1 MTDNPEYIQRVN
13 RAIDHII
20 SHLSEPLRLEDV
32 AAIACF
38 SPFHF
43 HRIFSS
49 LVGETFTAYVTRV
62 RLERSLT
69 LLLHNPELNLTQVA
83 LRCGFGSSSNFTRV
97 FKKRFEVAPSRFDLE
112 ALQKRQRDQLLEI
125 AAGSS
130 VDGKLKRL
138 PPGENP
144 DGFQV
149 EFLDLEPRTV
159 AYIRVTTPFQE
170 GRVVD
175 AAQRLVRWAEARGIA
190 DGRWLG
196 YMWDNPEVV
205 ALEDCRY
212 DVGVEVP
219 DGTRPDG
226 EVGVLEFPAMRVAT
240 VPVRGGI
247 DLEQR
252 AIDWMY
258 GTWLPRGG
266 YIPDDQ
272 PAFEAWIGRPFAHGM
287 EYFEIDMHLPV
298 RRY

>member
-1 MTDNPEYIQRVN
+1 VTDNPEYIQRVN

-20 SHLSEPLRLEDV
+20 SHLSEPLRLDDV

-43 HRIFSS
+43 HRIFSA
-49 LVGETFTAYVTRV
+49 LVGETFTEFVTRV

-69 LLLHNPELNLTQVA
+69 LLLHNPEINLTQVA

-97 FKKRFEVAPSRFDLE
+97 FKKRFDVAPSRFDID
-112 ALQKRQRDQLLEI
+112 ALQAKRREDLVEFASAGGGTQRLE
-125 AAGSS
+125 
-130 VDGKLKRL
+130 RL
-138 PPGENP
+138 PAGENP
-144 DGFQV
+144 DGFEV
-149 EFLDLEPRTV
+149 TFLDLEPRTV
-159 AYIRVTTPFQE
+159 SYIRVSQPFQE

-175 AAQRLVRWAEARGIA
+175 AAMRLVAWAEARGLA

-219 DGTRPDG
+219 NAKPEG

-240 VPVRGGI
+240 IPVRGSI
-247 DLEQR
+247 ELEQR

-258 GTWLPRGG
+258 GTWLPRAR
-266 YIPDDQ
+266 YVPDDQ
-272 PAFEAWIGRPFAHGM
+272 PAFEAWIGRPFAHGL
-287 EYFEIDMHLPV
+287 EHFELDMHLPV
-298 RRY
+298 RRF